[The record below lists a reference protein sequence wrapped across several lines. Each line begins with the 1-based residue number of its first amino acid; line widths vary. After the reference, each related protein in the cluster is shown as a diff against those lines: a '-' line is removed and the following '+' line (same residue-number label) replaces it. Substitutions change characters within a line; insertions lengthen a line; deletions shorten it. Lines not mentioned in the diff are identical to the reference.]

1 MSEEILRRVFAS
13 SDSRG
18 WVVVWEFKG
27 QEILMIYTKKGY
39 MRGGEIHKGRQW
51 NVILQGAVDW
61 TIGFESLYKKESY
74 YAPAYIAVPKDQPH
88 MMEALT
94 DTLMIEWREYPLEEP
109 VNYYKPFRDKII
121 ERREQLEKKKIY
133 KSD

>member
-1 MSEEILRRVFAS
+1 MSEEILRRIFVS

-51 NVILQGAVDW
+51 NIILQGAVNW
-61 TIGFESLYKKESY
+61 IIQQKYMFPLHQLYYSS
-74 YAPAYIAVPKDQPH
+74 AYIVTPKEIPH

-94 DTLMIEWREYPLEEP
+94 DTLMIEWREYPLEQP
-109 VNYYKPFRDKII
+109 VNYYKSFRDLI
-121 ERREQLEKKKIY
+121 EKRRQELDARK
-133 KSD
+133 